1 MAPTWLAST
10 NGVIHPD
17 APQGGGGAGFFRAAG
32 VFVSDGDVGALP
44 HPDSPAAAGMDPVQL
59 QQAQALQAAAAKRQ
73 PPPRVLA
80 DSTQVIRGITVKI
93 LKDELDVADAGDAI
107 TDMTEADGHAGF
119 GGNIGAFVF
128 TLTPW
133 TVTIQTKFGTG
144 KPDDDSAYGRG
155 TTPGDIAAGNVT
167 LGFHESCHRKDMIS
181 YLTNTP
187 LPAFTGKPKM
197 TTDEANAAVAKY
209 QEDCLAYFAAG
220 RAGSVAATDET
231 ADAKV
236 KKSQMP

>member
-1 MAPTWLAST
+1 MTMT
-10 NGVIHPD
+10 
-17 APQGGGGAGFFRAAG
+17 
-32 VFVSDGDVGALP
+32 
-44 HPDSPAAAGMDPVQL
+44 DPSADL
-59 QQAQALQAAAAKRQ
+59 LTRIRNAQQAGHDACKVTSSREKIA
-73 PPPRVLA
+73 
-80 DSTQVIRGITVKI
+80 IVKI

-133 TVTIQTKFGTG
+133 TVTIQTRFGTG

-197 TTDEANAAVAKY
+197 NTDEANAAVAKY

-220 RAGSVAATDET
+220 RAGSVAATDITVDDLLPAGTDET